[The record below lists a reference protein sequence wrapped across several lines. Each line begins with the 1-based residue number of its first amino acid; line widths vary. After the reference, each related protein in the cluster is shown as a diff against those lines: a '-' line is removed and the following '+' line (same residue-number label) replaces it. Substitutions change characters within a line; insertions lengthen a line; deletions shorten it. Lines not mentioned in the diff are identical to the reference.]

1 MDLKPVIGI
10 EVHSQLNTNSK
21 IFCGCKVGYED
32 EPNTNICPVCLGHPG
47 VLPVLN
53 KKALELG
60 IRVALALNCEIEN
73 IVFFSRKNYF
83 YPDLPK
89 GYQISQ
95 FTSAI
100 GRNGFIK
107 IEGKKIKIRRV
118 HIEEETAKIFHI
130 GDKVFLDFNR
140 CGIPLIEIVTEP
152 DITSGDEAVLYL
164 KKLQGI
170 LRFLDVSF
178 ADMEKGMMRCEP
190 NISVAKDNKL
200 GTKTEIK
207 NLNSFRSVKL
217 GIDYEIE
224 RQKKLILSGDKIQ
237 QVTML
242 WDEDNKKTR
251 PMRSKETASDYKY
264 FPEPDLPPFI
274 ISKDMIKKIKEEL
287 PELPEEKKERYIKI
301 GVREYEAS
309 IISQDLRIA
318 EYFEKTLN
326 RYDEPLEIS
335 KWIVSELLSFKE
347 FERIKP
353 EDFVS
358 IIKIVKEGKIS
369 RLVAKDILREV
380 FEKGI
385 KPEIIIKKKGLEKE
399 SDEVELNKIIKS
411 VIEKNPKEFE
421 RLVNGEEKLLGFFVG
436 EVMKITKGRAD
447 PKIAGKLLRKYAGL
461 NKG

>member
-1 MDLKPVIGI
+1 MELKPVIGI
-10 EVHSQLNTNSK
+10 EVHSQLNTSSK
-21 IFCGCKVGYED
+21 IFCGCKVGYDD
-32 EPNTNICPVCLGHPG
+32 EPNTNVCPVCLGHPG

-60 IRVALALNCEIEN
+60 IRVAIALNCDIEKF
-73 IVFFSRKNYF
+73 IFFSRKNYF

-100 GRNGFIK
+100 GRNGFVDIGGKRIRIK
-107 IEGKKIKIRRV
+107 RV

-152 DITSGDEAVLYL
+152 DISTGEEAVSYL
-164 KKLQGI
+164 KKLQVI
-170 LRFLDVSF
+170 LRFLDASN

-190 NISVAKDNKL
+190 NISVSKDGEL

-207 NLNSFRSVKL
+207 NLNSFKSVKL
-217 GIDYEIE
+217 GIDYEIN
-224 RQKKLILSGDKIQ
+224 RQKNLIISGEKIK

-242 WDEDNKKTR
+242 WDEDKRETR
-251 PMRSKETASDYKY
+251 PMRTKETASDYKY
-264 FPEPDLPPFI
+264 FPEPDLPPFV
-274 ISKDMIKKIKEEL
+274 ISEEMIEKIKREL
-287 PELPEEKKERYIKI
+287 PELPEKKNERYIKL
-301 GVREYEAS
+301 GVREYES
-309 IISQDLRIA
+309 GIISNDLKIA
-318 EYFEKTLN
+318 EYFEESLN
-326 RYDEPLEIS
+326 LFNEPAEIS

-347 FERIKP
+347 FWRIKP
-353 EDFVS
+353 EDFVY

-380 FEKGI
+380 YEKGV
-385 KPEIIIKKKGLEKE
+385 KPEIIIKEKGLEKE
-399 SDEVELNKIIKS
+399 SDEEELEKIIKS

-421 RLVNGEEKLLGFFVG
+421 RLKNGEEKLVGFFVG
-436 EVMKITKGRAD
+436 EVMKITRGRAD
-447 PKIAGKLLRKYAGL
+447 PKIAGRLIRRNAGL
-461 NKG
+461 NQG